1 VLVAEDRSSSTR
13 VEGAYALSDYY
24 EFRMSYLHNAG
35 DRDSEFGNNP
45 YSGLL
50 EIGFNA
56 SF

>member
-1 VLVAEDRSSSTR
+1 